1 MPLLPTDAMMAAPA
15 VTASAPLPP
24 AQPRPARTPTTTFI
38 RIVAPMTLLVLLL
51 TWWLWTPDLDRA
63 TLEARY
69 LRAPGDLVDLAVAGP
84 TRSATVTATSTSTS
98 PSASASASSTSAVAV
113 LQPVRLHVRDSGP
126 RGAPAVVMLHGF
138 GASLHTW
145 EAWAEVLQRE
155 HRVIRF
161 DLPGSGLSPPD
172 PSGIY
177 TDARS
182 MQLLLALLDQ
192 LGVPKASVV
201 GHSIGGRLAWQ
212 FAAAHPE
219 RIDKLV
225 LLSPDGFASPG
236 FEVGKAPE
244 VPASFKLMRWVL
256 PRPLLEMSLA
266 PAYADPG
273 RVLNEALTTRYF
285 ELMRAPGSR
294 DALLDRMAQTVL
306 VDPRPVLVRI
316 QAPTLLLWGEQ
327 DQMIP
332 IANAADYVQAI
343 SGVTLL
349 RLPGVGHLAQEE
361 DNPAAPGVALRAVA
375 EFLRVSPPPSA
386 TPARP

>member
-1 MPLLPTDAMMAAPA
+1 
-15 VTASAPLPP
+15 
-24 AQPRPARTPTTTFI
+24 
-38 RIVAPMTLLVLLL
+38 MTLLALLL
-51 TWWLWTPDLDRA
+51 AWWLWTPDLDRA

-69 LRAPGDLVDLAVAGP
+69 LRAPGDMVELALPGKVV
-84 TRSATVTATSTSTS
+84 SATTAAATPPTATTAT
-98 PSASASASSTSAVAV
+98 ATATATTTART
-113 LQPVRLHVRDSGP
+113 VRLHVRDSGP
-126 RGAPAVVMLHGF
+126 RDAPAIVMLHGF

-145 EAWAEVLQRE
+145 QAWAEVLQSD

-172 PSGIY
+172 PSGTY

-182 MQLLLALLDQ
+182 MQLLLALMDQ
-192 LGVPKASVV
+192 LGVPSATVV

-212 FAAAHPE
+212 FAATHAN
-219 RIDKLV
+219 RVDKLV

-236 FEVGKAPE
+236 FDYGRAPE

-256 PRPLLEMSLA
+256 PRPLLKMSLE

-273 RVLNEALTTRYF
+273 LALNDELTTRYF

-306 VDPRPVLVRI
+306 VDPRPVLARI

-332 IANAADYVQAI
+332 IANAADYVKAVP
-343 SGVTLL
+343 SLTLL

-361 DNPAAPGVALRAVA
+361 DNPAAPGVALKAVVD
-375 EFLRVSPPPSA
+375 FLRP
-386 TPARP
+386 